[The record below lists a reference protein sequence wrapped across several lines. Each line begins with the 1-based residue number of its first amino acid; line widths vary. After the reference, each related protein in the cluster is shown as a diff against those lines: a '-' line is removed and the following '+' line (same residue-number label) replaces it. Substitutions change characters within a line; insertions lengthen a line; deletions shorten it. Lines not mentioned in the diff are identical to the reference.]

1 MSPTCSEV
9 LPHKVEQLLEG
20 GDVQSLDSDSEEERL
35 GEVHPL
41 SQHPSQQVNLL
52 SVLSLEKEEKMSLP
66 AVFRI
71 WIQGPSGSGSK
82 DLKKV
87 KNVNNL
93 NINYF
98 YKILSFNGH
107 LSMDFFR

>member
-52 SVLSLEKEEKMSLP
+52 SVLSLEKEEKICP
-66 AVFRI
+66 YRQCF
-71 WIQGPSGSGSK
+71 GSG
-82 DLKKV
+82 
-87 KNVNNL
+87 
-93 NINYF
+93 
-98 YKILSFNGH
+98 
-107 LSMDFFR
+107 FRGRLDPDPRT